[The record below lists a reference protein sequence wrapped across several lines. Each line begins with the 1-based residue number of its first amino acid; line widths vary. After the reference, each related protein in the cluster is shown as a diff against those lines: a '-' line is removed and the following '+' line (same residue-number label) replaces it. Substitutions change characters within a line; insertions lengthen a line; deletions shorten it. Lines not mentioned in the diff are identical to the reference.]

1 MIISD
6 LNHLEVVQETGV
18 VGGYYKSFT
27 AEVDIDLDFDANIDI
42 DATKNVDVDINADV
56 DITGNSAFLIGEVT
70 SLGNNTT
77 SEIDFAILTAGG
89 VSEVSV
95 TAYGATA

>member
-1 MIISD
+1 MIIDD
-6 LNHLEVVQETGV
+6 LNFMESVESEV
-18 VGGYYKSFT
+18 VGGYYKFFG
-27 AEVDIDLDFDANIDI
+27 ADVDVSLDFDADVDI
-42 DATKNVDVDINADV
+42 DVNKDVYVDVDADV
-56 DITGNSAFLIGEVT
+56 DISGNSAFLIGEVT

-77 SEIDFAILTAGG
+77 SEIDFAILTAPG